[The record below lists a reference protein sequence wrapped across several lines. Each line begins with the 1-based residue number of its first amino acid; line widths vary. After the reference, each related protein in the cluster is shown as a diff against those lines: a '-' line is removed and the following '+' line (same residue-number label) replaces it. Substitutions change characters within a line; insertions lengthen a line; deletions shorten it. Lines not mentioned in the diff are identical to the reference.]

1 MLCGDFNIDLLNK
14 DCNNLTSFLNTM
26 YSLSLLP
33 SISKPT
39 RIIDN
44 SATRIDNF
52 FINEPFNFESGI
64 LISDISDHFPIFF
77 NRKNFFCT
85 NSSKNVNK
93 GVHYRL
99 INQNTLS
106 ALDEMLALTNFD
118 DIINND
124 NINEVG
130 QLLFDIESIMLLNYV
145 VLFEQRPYLLKIQL
159 NHGFQVRFV
168 QISIIIIII
177 YHDFLPTP
185 RRGSHVKSGKTHTQS
200 SRYTP

>member
-14 DCNNLTSFLNTM
+14 DCNNSTLFLNTM

-33 SISKPT
+33 IISKPT
-39 RIIDN
+39 MITDN
-44 SATRIDNF
+44 SAKLIDNF
-52 FINEPFNFESGI
+52 FISEPCNFESGI

-77 NRKNFFCT
+77 SCKDFFCT

-118 DIINND
+118 DIINSD
-124 NINEVG
+124 NINEAT
-130 QLLFDIESIMLLNYV
+130 QLF
-145 VLFEQRPYLLKIQL
+145 
-159 NHGFQVRFV
+159 
-168 QISIIIIII
+168 
-177 YHDFLPTP
+177 
-185 RRGSHVKSGKTHTQS
+185 RG
-200 SRYTP
+200 